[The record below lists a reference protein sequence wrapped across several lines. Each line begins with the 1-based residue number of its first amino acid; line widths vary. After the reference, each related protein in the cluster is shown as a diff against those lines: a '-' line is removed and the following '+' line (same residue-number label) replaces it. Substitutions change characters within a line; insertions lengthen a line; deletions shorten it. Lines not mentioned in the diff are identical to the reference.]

1 MALRAADSDES
12 RVARYGML
20 LCSVGGRGRF
30 RSGSVEAVR
39 EFGLEHARE
48 PISVRCGPGRGSG
61 STKRCVTTICVF
73 SASTPETTMNC
84 SIAGIDVHKRVL
96 MVVVGSMSGAAADD
110 GGESPEPIR
119 FEKRRFG
126 TTTSELLH
134 LLAWLQQHGVQEV
147 VMEST
152 AQYWKPVWLTLER
165 HFRMRLA
172 QAWSNRAPRGK
183 KADFKDAQRLVRR
196 HVAGELTLSFVPDA
210 AQRQMR
216 TVTRRRTQLTRD
228 RVRIQN
234 QLESLLEETRIKLS
248 SVVTDLLGTSGLRI
262 LRALSQGETDPAKLA
277 AMGDA
282 RLQCA
287 PAELA
292 DALTGSVSE
301 IHRRLLQQH
310 LAHLTL
316 IDAQMEE
323 LSLLAADAMRQ
334 HSDAVIRLVKIPG
347 IRVLAAQQIV
357 AEAGPQAS
365 AFPSAAQFSSWIGV
379 CPGRD
384 ESAGENHSSRCA
396 KGNTYL
402 RRVLCQAA
410 QAAVR
415 TKNSYFQQKFQR
427 LMPKLGYAK
436 AIWAIARHIS
446 VVVWKILHDG
456 AQYEE
461 RGLPTTP
468 QAAKRRVQRLTQQ
481 LRALGYSIEIKPLSP
496 EADLA

>member
-1 MALRAADSDES
+1 MHD
-12 RVARYGML
+12 
-20 LCSVGGRGRF
+20 
-30 RSGSVEAVR
+30 
-39 EFGLEHARE
+39 
-48 PISVRCGPGRGSG
+48 
-61 STKRCVTTICVF
+61 
-73 SASTPETTMNC
+73 

-96 MVVVGSMSGAAADD
+96 MVVVGTVSGAATDD
-110 GGESPEPIR
+110 GSEPAESIR
-119 FEKRRFG
+119 FVKRRFG

-134 LLAWLQQHGVQEV
+134 LIAWLQQHGVQQA

-152 AQYWKPVWLTLER
+152 AQYWKPVWLTLEG
-165 HFRMRLA
+165 HFRLSLA

-183 KADFKDAQRLVRR
+183 KTDFKDAQRLVRR

-248 SVVTDLLGTSGLRI
+248 SVVTDLFGSSGLRI
-262 LRALSQGETDPAKLA
+262 LTALGKGETDPAKLA
-277 AMGDA
+277 ALGDA
-282 RLQCA
+282 RLQCK

-310 LAHLTL
+310 LAHLAL

-323 LSLLAADAMRQ
+323 LSSLAADAMRQ
-334 HSDAVIRLVKIPG
+334 HSDAVMRLVEIPG
-347 IRVLAAQQIV
+347 IRVLSAQQIV

-365 AFPSAAQFSSWIGV
+365 AFPSAGQFSSWIGV

-384 ESAGENHSSRCA
+384 ESAGENHSSHCA

-415 TKNSYFQQKFQR
+415 TKNSSFHLQFRR
-427 LMPKLGYAK
+427 LLPRLGYAK
-436 AIWAIARHIS
+436 AIWAMARHLS
-446 VVVWKILHDG
+446 VVIWKILHQG
-456 AQYEE
+456 VQYEE

-468 QAAKRRVQRLTQQ
+468 QAAKRRMQRIKQQ
-481 LRALGYSIEIKPLSP
+481 MLAIGYAVEFKPLKTEVVP
-496 EADLA
+496 A